1 MSACVFPGS
10 LKNEVGMV
18 SLEILKKFDIFS
30 NMPSDKLKHI
40 SQQARLLEFSAGE
53 VLARKDDPALN
64 LYGVV
69 RGEVQL
75 SLPVVCR
82 LLTADI
88 HTEKGE
94 PDRVQTQGKQM
105 MIDVVEPGEICGW
118 SAMLDDGRQTT
129 NLTGSKPGQILYI
142 SAAILKDMCRKDPL
156 TGYELTNKLLQV
168 VSDRLRTRTKNLV
181 ETWGESFE
189 IEGE

>member
-1 MSACVFPGS
+1 
-10 LKNEVGMV
+10 
-18 SLEILKKFDIFS
+18 
-30 NMPSDKLKHI
+30 MPSDKLKHI